1 MGIKNLNRYFMDNCS
16 QKSIEKKHLNLFQG
30 KTIVI
35 DTSIYL
41 YKFMGDGQLI
51 EQMYLMISIFLH
63 YKINPIFVFDGKPP
77 KEKEDTIKQRKL
89 DKNKAEEN
97 FNKLQQTLIT
107 EKLSTEMK
115 EEIKEEMDKLKKQ
128 FIRIR
133 STDINNVKTLMD
145 LYGITYIEAE
155 GESDKLCAKMV
166 ITKKA
171 WACVSDDMDMF
182 VYGCTRVMR
191 HMSLLNH
198 TIVYYNLNS
207 ILNELQ
213 LPLQDLREIM
223 ILSGTDYNL
232 YQKISLHKALKY
244 YKEYRESFKPPI
256 IINEAFSTNPIT
268 NIQQY
273 NNIELSTDF
282 YHWLSEKHI
291 KNADNLSHIYNMF
304 SVEALSNE
312 DNNWLSIISK
322 KKTVNLVELKK
333 WLYKYGFVF
342 L

>member
-1 MGIKNLNRYFMDNCS
+1 MGIKNLNRYFIDNCS
-16 QKSIEKKHLNLFQG
+16 QNSIEKKHLNLFQG
-30 KTIVI
+30 KTLVI

-63 YKINPIFVFDGKPP
+63 YKITPIFVFDGKPP

-133 STDINNVKTLMD
+133 STDIHDVKTLMD

-244 YKEYRESFKPPI
+244 YKEYRDSF
-256 IINEAFSTNPIT
+256 
-268 NIQQY
+268 

-282 YHWLSEKHI
+282 YHWLGEKHI

-312 DNNWLSIISK
+312 DKKWISIISK

>member
-1 MGIKNLNRYFMDNCS
+1 MGIKNLNRYFMDNCTPS
-16 QKSIEKKHLNLFQG
+16 SIEKKHLGLFQG
-30 KTIVI
+30 KTLVI

-63 YKINPIFVFDGKPP
+63 YKITPIFVFDGKPP
-77 KEKEDTIKQRKL
+77 KEKDDTIKQRKM
-89 DKNKAEEN
+89 DKQQAEEK
-97 FNKLQQTLIT
+97 FNQLQQTLVS
-107 EKLSTEMK
+107 EHLSENTK
-115 EEIKEEMDKLKKQ
+115 EEIKEEMEKLKKQ
-128 FIRIR
+128 FVRIR
-133 STDINNVKTLMD
+133 STDIQAVKKLMD
-145 LYGITYIEAE
+145 LYGITYIEAV
-155 GESDKLCAKMV
+155 GEADKLCAKMV

-171 WACVSDDMDMF
+171 WACISDDMDMF

-244 YKEYRESFKPPI
+244 YKEYRESIK
-256 IINEAFSTNPIT
+256 ELVSSTN
-268 NIQQY
+268 
-273 NNIELSTDF
+273 F
-282 YHWLSEKHI
+282 YHWLGEKHV
-291 KNADNLSHIYNMF
+291 KNAETLSHIYNMF
-304 SVEALSNE
+304 SVEDMTEE
-312 DNNWLSIISK
+312 DIPWISVISQK
-322 KKTVNLVELKK
+322 KRPNLNQLKE
-333 WLYKYGFVF
+333 WLYQYGFVF
-342 L
+342 LQ

>member
-1 MGIKNLNRYFMDNCS
+1 MGIKNLNRYFMDNCTPS
-16 QKSIEKKHLNLFQG
+16 SIEKKHLGIFQG
-30 KTIVI
+30 KTLVI

-41 YKFMGDGQLI
+41 YKFAGDGQLI

-63 YKINPIFVFDGKPP
+63 YKITPIFVFDGKPP
-77 KEKEDTIKQRKL
+77 KEKEDTIKQRKM
-89 DKNKAEEN
+89 DKQQAEDK
-97 FNKLQQTLIT
+97 FNQLQKTLAS
-107 EKLSTEMK
+107 EYLSVDIK

-128 FIRIR
+128 FVRIR
-133 STDINNVKTLMD
+133 TTDIQAVKTLMD
-145 LYGITYIEAE
+145 LYGVTYVEAE
-155 GESDKLCAKMV
+155 GEADKLCAKMV
-166 ITKKA
+166 LSKKA

-198 TIVYYNLNS
+198 TVVYYNLNS

-244 YKEYRESFKPPI
+244 YKEYRESAKNGESSP
-256 IINEAFSTNPIT
+256 
-268 NIQQY
+268 
-273 NNIELSTDF
+273 DF
-282 YHWLSEKHI
+282 YHWLGEKHV
-291 KNADNLSHIYNMF
+291 KNAETLLHIYGMF
-304 SVEALSNE
+304 SVETTT
-312 DNNWLSIISK
+312 DTDMPWISVISQK
-322 KKTVNLVELKK
+322 KRANLNQLKE
-333 WLYKYGFVF
+333 WLYQYGFVF

>member
-1 MGIKNLNRYFMDNCS
+1 MDNCTPN
-16 QKSIEKKHLNLFQG
+16 SIEKKHLGLFQG
-30 KTIVI
+30 KTLVI

-63 YKINPIFVFDGKPP
+63 YKITPIFVFDGKPP
-77 KEKEDTIKQRKL
+77 KEKDDTIKQRKM
-89 DKNKAEEN
+89 DKQQAEEK
-97 FNKLQQTLIT
+97 FNQLQQTLVS
-107 EKLSTEMK
+107 EHLSENTK
-115 EEIKEEMDKLKKQ
+115 EEIKEEMEKLKKQ
-128 FIRIR
+128 FVRIR
-133 STDINNVKTLMD
+133 STDIQAVKKLMD
-145 LYGITYIEAE
+145 LYGITYIEAV
-155 GESDKLCAKMV
+155 GEADKLCAKMV

-171 WACVSDDMDMF
+171 WACRSDDMDMF

-244 YKEYRESFKPPI
+244 YKEYRESIK
-256 IINEAFSTNPIT
+256 ELASSTN
-268 NIQQY
+268 
-273 NNIELSTDF
+273 F
-282 YHWLSEKHI
+282 YHWLGEKHV
-291 KNADNLSHIYNMF
+291 KNAETLSHIYNMF
-304 SVEALSNE
+304 SVEDMTEE
-312 DNNWLSIISK
+312 DIPWISVISQK
-322 KKTVNLVELKK
+322 KRPNLTQLKE
-333 WLYKYGFVF
+333 WLYQYGFVF
-342 L
+342 LQ

>member
-1 MGIKNLNRYFMDNCS
+1 MDNCTPS
-16 QKSIEKKHLNLFQG
+16 SIEKKHLGLFQG
-30 KTIVI
+30 KTLVI

-63 YKINPIFVFDGKPP
+63 YKITPIFVFDGKPP
-77 KEKEDTIKQRKL
+77 KEKDDTIKQRKM
-89 DKNKAEEN
+89 DKQQAEEK
-97 FNKLQQTLIT
+97 FNQLQQTLVS
-107 EKLSTEMK
+107 EHLSENTK
-115 EEIKEEMDKLKKQ
+115 EEIKEEMEKLKKQ
-128 FIRIR
+128 FVRIR
-133 STDINNVKTLMD
+133 STDIQAVKKLMD
-145 LYGITYIEAE
+145 LYGITYIEAV
-155 GESDKLCAKMV
+155 GEADKLCAKMV

-171 WACVSDDMDMF
+171 WACISDDMDMF

-244 YKEYRESFKPPI
+244 YKEYRESIK
-256 IINEAFSTNPIT
+256 ELVSSTN
-268 NIQQY
+268 
-273 NNIELSTDF
+273 F
-282 YHWLSEKHI
+282 YHWLGEKHV
-291 KNADNLSHIYNMF
+291 KNAETLSHIYNMF
-304 SVEALSNE
+304 SVEDMTEE
-312 DNNWLSIISK
+312 DIPWISVISQK
-322 KKTVNLVELKK
+322 KRPNLNQLKE
-333 WLYKYGFVF
+333 WLYQYGFVF
-342 L
+342 LQ

>member
-1 MGIKNLNRYFMDNCS
+1 MDNCTPS
-16 QKSIEKKHLNLFQG
+16 SIEKKHLGLFQG
-30 KTIVI
+30 KTLVI

-63 YKINPIFVFDGKPP
+63 YKITPIFVFDGKPP
-77 KEKEDTIKQRKL
+77 KEKDDTIKQRKM
-89 DKNKAEEN
+89 DKQQAEEK
-97 FNKLQQTLIT
+97 FNQLQQTLVS
-107 EKLSTEMK
+107 EHLSENTK
-115 EEIKEEMDKLKKQ
+115 EEIKEEMEKLKKQ
-128 FIRIR
+128 FVRIR
-133 STDINNVKTLMD
+133 STDIQAVKKLMD
-145 LYGITYIEAE
+145 LYGITYIEAV
-155 GESDKLCAKMV
+155 GEADKLCAKMV

-171 WACVSDDMDMF
+171 WACISDDMDMF

-244 YKEYRESFKPPI
+244 YKEYRESIK
-256 IINEAFSTNPIT
+256 ELVSSTN
-268 NIQQY
+268 
-273 NNIELSTDF
+273 F
-282 YHWLSEKHI
+282 YHWLGEKHV
-291 KNADNLSHIYNMF
+291 KNAETLSHIYNMF
-304 SVEALSNE
+304 SVEDMTEE
-312 DNNWLSIISK
+312 DIPWISVISQK
-322 KKTVNLVELKK
+322 KRPNLNKLKE
-333 WLYKYGFVF
+333 WLYQYGFVF
-342 L
+342 LQ

>member
-1 MGIKNLNRYFMDNCS
+1 MDNCTPS
-16 QKSIEKKHLNLFQG
+16 SIEKKHLGLFQG
-30 KTIVI
+30 KTLVI

-63 YKINPIFVFDGKPP
+63 YKITPIFVFDGKPP
-77 KEKEDTIKQRKL
+77 KEKDDTIKQRKM
-89 DKNKAEEN
+89 DKQQAEEK
-97 FNKLQQTLIT
+97 FNQLQQTLVS
-107 EKLSTEMK
+107 EHLSENTK
-115 EEIKEEMDKLKKQ
+115 EEIKEEMEKLKKQ
-128 FIRIR
+128 FVRIR
-133 STDINNVKTLMD
+133 STDIQAVKKLMD
-145 LYGITYIEAE
+145 LYGITYIEAV
-155 GESDKLCAKMV
+155 GEADKLCAKMV

-171 WACVSDDMDMF
+171 WACISDDMDMF

-244 YKEYRESFKPPI
+244 YKEYRESIK
-256 IINEAFSTNPIT
+256 ELVSSTN
-268 NIQQY
+268 
-273 NNIELSTDF
+273 F
-282 YHWLSEKHI
+282 YHWLGEKHV
-291 KNADNLSHIYNMF
+291 KNSETLSHIYNMF
-304 SVEALSNE
+304 SVEDMTEE
-312 DNNWLSIISK
+312 DIPWISVISQK
-322 KKTVNLVELKK
+322 KRPNLNQLKE
-333 WLYKYGFVF
+333 WLYQYGFVF
-342 L
+342 LQ